1 MLTNI
6 DMSFPLRRKIEQNL
20 MQTPCLGGSIKDD
33 TNFFEHKFC
42 TVFSNLSIM
51 IHIHNLKEL

>member
-1 MLTNI
+1 MLT
-6 DMSFPLRRKIEQNL
+6 DTFFHPRRKIQQNV

-33 TNFFEHKFC
+33 MNFFEHKSC
-42 TVFSNLSIM
+42 TIFSHLSIM